1 MNTYIGSDEKQI
13 SLFAIKI
20 QKKKCKY
27 NFCQIESEILSRLKN
42 FEGFPRIIG
51 EGELNCSHFIA
62 ETLTGPNLENI
73 MEYMESGFNI
83 STVANIGIQL
93 LNVIESL
100 HN

>member
-1 MNTYIGSDEKQI
+1 MV
-13 SLFAIKI
+13 
-20 QKKKCKY
+20 
-27 NFCQIESEILSRLKN
+27 
-42 FEGFPRIIG
+42 G

-93 LNVIESL
+93 LNAIESL
-100 HN
+100 HNQGILHCDIKPSNIGYGLYERKNN